1 MRRWI
6 FHLSF
11 PFKKHVENSIRGI
24 KAAAK
29 RHFTWIDLD
38 ELITKADPNCS
49 LPADDPEHVNGQCLG
64 HVVGCHWDRP
74 MERDGFFDPQGVLH
88 HHTRVREMSI
98 DEALRLKTK
107 DGYSI
112 RRIKTLLVV
121 CAMKRVGAWV
131 EPKDDPRFEQD
142 WPWQYQKSLQ
152 RRFKFRLRARA
163 IRNFPSVNAGLR
175 RVQAA
180 RRNGIRANTIRG

>member
-24 KAAAK
+24 KTAAK

-64 HVVGCHWDRP
+64 HIVGCHWDRP
-74 MERDGFFDPQGVLH
+74 MERDGFYDPEGVLH

-131 EPKDDPRFEQD
+131 EPKDDPRFELD

-175 RVQAA
+175 RVRAA